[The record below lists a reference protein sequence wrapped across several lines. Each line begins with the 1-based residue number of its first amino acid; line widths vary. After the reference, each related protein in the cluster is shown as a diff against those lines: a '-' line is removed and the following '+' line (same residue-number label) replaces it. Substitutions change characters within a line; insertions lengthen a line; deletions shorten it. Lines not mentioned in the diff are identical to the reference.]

1 MLVTVSSV
9 VYEFLF
15 WAVGNVI
22 EKGSVLP
29 DPPTGQSD
37 KSDQKVD
44 NIVAVYNRLQQL
56 NRFKASLMYFA
67 ENNEGSQIKKNKG
80 KLSIS

>member
-1 MLVTVSSV
+1 MLCWSI
-9 VYEFLF
+9 
-15 WAVGNVI
+15 GNDI

-44 NIVAVYNRLQQL
+44 NIVAVYNRLGTDLTRQYISVYNFQ
-56 NRFKASLMYFA
+56 A
-67 ENNEGSQIKKNKG
+67 IKKA
-80 KLSIS
+80 